1 MFGSYLVELVI
12 GLCFLFAVFGI
23 VTSAVTEGVLTLL
36 RTRGEHLQE
45 WLEQWTAQLF
55 DEDPT
60 KVTVANDASKAFLKE
75 LQAHPL
81 VASQGRGSER
91 PSYLPSDQL
100 AAAFLQLVGIRFG
113 FSASTE
119 TKPAK
124 TDETPGVL
132 AGEGV
137 RAAPT
142 INETAETVRNDLE
155 TAVDSLRKH
164 IDNDNLFPDGL
175 KNALH
180 TLLNNAIGKAKDGTT
195 LAAAMKDETARWID
209 ASMDRVEGWTKRH
222 AKKISLLVAF
232 VICLAFNVS
241 VFEVLKVLSSDP
253 KVRTELATTA
263 VSYVAKDCDAVVPA
277 PSASGVRQAGQSDQ
291 GHQPPSGAKAPAP
304 AASGGVEPKAGNE
317 QKSEPA
323 ASGSVEPKAGNE
335 QKSEPAASGS
345 GNSKADIEKK
355 LKCLSEKSEAAVGA
369 LGNLSQL
376 GIGWD
381 RKPKFLLEGGAQ
393 ATNTGPGSGTGS
405 GTQATEK
412 TSVWD
417 AMKAAMKAAMNGDFD
432 FYVWLAGVIFAAFAA
447 SLGGDFWFKWIGDIV
462 RLTGYK
468 PPKTGKDEAAA
479 DETQSTV
486 GDTRL
491 FGMIRQA
498 K

>member
-12 GLCFLFAVFGI
+12 GLCFLFAIFGI
-23 VTSAVTEGVLTLL
+23 VTSAVTEGVLTLIG
-36 RTRGEHLQE
+36 TRSKHLQE
-45 WLEQWTAQLF
+45 WLEQWTTQLF
-55 DEDPT
+55 AKNPKLADE
-60 KVTVANDASKAFLKE
+60 ASKDFLDK
-75 LQAHPL
+75 LQVHPL

-100 AAAFLQLVGIRFG
+100 AAAFLQLVGIPFG
-113 FSASTE
+113 SSAPTE
-119 TKPAK
+119 NKPAK
-124 TDETPGVL
+124 TDVTPGVA

-137 RAAPT
+137 QCAPT
-142 INETAETVRNDLE
+142 KNETAETGRNDLATE
-155 TAVDSLRKH
+155 VDSLRKR
-164 IDNDNLFPDGL
+164 IDSHTFNNASSPDGL

-180 TLLNNAIGKAKDGTT
+180 ALLNNAVGKAKDGTT

-209 ASMDRVEGWTKRH
+209 ASMGRVEGWTKRH
-222 AKKISLLVAF
+222 AKIISLVVAF

-241 VFEVLKVLSSDP
+241 VFEVLRVLSSDP
-253 KVRTELATTA
+253 KVRTQLATSA
-263 VSYVAKDCDAVVPA
+263 VSYVAKDCNADVSA
-277 PSASGVRQAGQSDQ
+277 PSASGVGQAGQSDQ
-291 GHQPPSGAKAPAP
+291 GQPPSGDKAPAP
-304 AASGGVEPKAGNE
+304 AASGGG
-317 QKSEPA
+317 
-323 ASGSVEPKAGNE
+323 EPKAGNE

-345 GNSKADIEKK
+345 GESKADIEKK

-393 ATNTGPGSGTGS
+393 ATNTGTGSGTGS

-417 AMKAAMKAAMNGDFD
+417 AMRAAMKAAMNGDFD

-468 PPKTGKDEAAA
+468 PPKTGKDEAAD
-479 DETQSTV
+479 DEKQSTP

-491 FGMIRQA
+491 LGIFGPR
-498 K
+498 